1 MSEKKS
7 LEEYI
12 FEIRNIIKSG
22 NLNQGLI
29 EIQNALKDYP
39 SNPKLHI
46 NAGNIL
52 KLKGEIKQAEEYYLQ
67 ALSIYKS
74 KEVLNN
80 LSVIEIEKENYL
92 QAITY
97 AKEAINIDKAYIDAN
112 YNIALAFEGIK
123 DYEQCTIYINNVL
136 RLDESNPKALVL
148 LFRVL
153 KDTCEWENIDQTSEK
168 LNVMVGNGIEHPFLN
183 ISRCDDEKTNFEVA
197 NSWKKNNIPLH
208 VKDTMAYVDQN
219 KSDKIKVGYI
229 CGEFRNHPTFHLM
242 KNFFS
247 EHNLKKFNIY
257 LFSYNHTQE
266 CKEKLTKDITEF
278 IDIDNIDDDEI
289 IKIIL
294 SYQLDILIDL
304 SILIPNNKLRIMQ
317 NKLAKKTISYLGYPG
332 TSGSDDYDYIV
343 TDKTVTPEHQQ
354 QFYTEKFLYMPR
366 YYQIN
371 DGEKKFDKLKATK
384 EECGLPK
391 NSIVLACF
399 NQPYKI
405 EKTMFDCW
413 LKILK
418 DLPKSVLWLLND
430 NQKNK
435 INLLKYVKENNI
447 DQKRI
452 IFAERVSRDEHIKRL
467 GLADIM
473 LDTRFYNGHTTT
485 TDAIQCGIPVVTLCG
500 KHFASRVT
508 MSLLKALDLE
518 ELTTKDI
525 DEYKNTVIKLAK
537 DKKYKVKI
545 KDKLTSGKLIDDFY
559 NIKKFVKEFEDLLE
573 HSIGN

>member
-12 FEIRNIIKSG
+12 SKIKNILQSG
-22 NLNQGLI
+22 NFNEGLI

-52 KLKGEIKQAEEYYLQ
+52 KLKGNIKEAEKYYLQ

-80 LSVIEIEKENYL
+80 LSVIEIEKMNYL
-92 QAITY
+92 QAIEY
-97 AKEAINIDKAYIDAN
+97 DKEAIKIDKAYVDAN

-123 DYEQCTIYINNVL
+123 DYEQCTIYINNTL
-136 RLDESNPKALVL
+136 RLDENNSKALIL

-153 KDTCEWENIDQTSEK
+153 QDTCEWKNIDQISKK
-168 LNVMVGNGIEHPFLN
+168 LDAMLGNGIEHPFLN
-183 ISRCDDEKTNFEVA
+183 ISRCDDEKTNFQVA
-197 NSWKKNNIPLH
+197 NSWKKNNISLH
-208 VKDTMAYVDQN
+208 AIDDMIYADQTKN
-219 KSDKIKVGYI
+219 NKIKVGYI

-242 KNFFS
+242 KNFFC
-247 EHNLKKFNIY
+247 EHNLEKFNIY

-266 CKEKLTKDITEF
+266 SKEKLTKNITEF
-278 IDIDNIDDDEI
+278 IDINNIDDNDI
-289 IKIIL
+289 VKIIL

-304 SILIPNNKLRIMQ
+304 SILIPNNKLHIMQ
-317 NKLAKKTISYLGYPG
+317 HKLAKKTISYLGYPG

-343 TDKTVTPEHQQ
+343 TDRTVTPEDQQ
-354 QFYTEKFLYMPR
+354 QFYAEKFLYMPR

-371 DGEKKFDKLKATK
+371 DGKRKFDELKATK

-391 NSIVLACF
+391 NSIILACF
-399 NQPYKI
+399 NQSYKI
-405 EKTMFDCW
+405 ERTMFDCW
-413 LKILK
+413 LDILK
-418 DLPKSVLWLLND
+418 DLPKSVLWILND

-435 INLLKYVKENNI
+435 INLLKYAQENGI
-447 DQKRI
+447 EEERV

-518 ELTTKDI
+518 ELTAKNI

-537 DKKYKVKI
+537 DKKYKLKVKE
-545 KDKLTSGKLIDDFY
+545 KLTSGKLIDDFY
-559 NIKKFVKEFEDLLE
+559 NIKKFVQEFEGLLE
-573 HSIGN
+573 YSIKN

>member
-1 MSEKKS
+1 MSEKKP

-12 FEIRNIIKSG
+12 FEIKNILQNG
-22 NLNQGLI
+22 NLNEGLR

-52 KLKGEIKQAEEYYLQ
+52 KLKGKIKQAKEYYLQ

-97 AKEAINIDKAYIDAN
+97 AKEAIDIDKAYIDAN
-112 YNIALAFEGIK
+112 YNIALAFEGVK
-123 DYEQCTIYINNVL
+123 DYEQCMIYINNAI
-136 RLDESNPKALVL
+136 RLDENNSKALVL

-153 KDTCEWENIDQTSEK
+153 QDTCEWENINQISKK
-168 LNVMVGNGIEHPFLN
+168 LDVMVGNGVEHPFLN
-183 ISRCDDEKTNFEVA
+183 ISRCDDEKINFQVA
-197 NSWKKNNIPLH
+197 SSWKKNNIPLSE
-208 VKDTMAYVDQN
+208 KDKAIYTDQN
-219 KSDKIKVGYI
+219 KIDKIKVGYI

-247 EHNLKKFNIY
+247 KHDLKKFNIY
-257 LFSYNHTQE
+257 LFSYNHSQE
-266 CKEKLTKDITEF
+266 CREKFTKDVTEF
-278 IDIDNIDDDEI
+278 IDIENIDDDEI

-304 SILIPNNKLRIMQ
+304 SILIPNNKLHIMN

-332 TSGSDDYDYIV
+332 TSGSNDYDYII
-343 TDKTVTPEHQQ
+343 TDKTVTPECQQ

-371 DGEKKFDKLKATK
+371 DGEKKFDKLKTTK
-384 EECGLPK
+384 EECSLPK
-391 NSIVLACF
+391 SPTILACF
-399 NQPYKI
+399 NQSYKI
-405 EKTMFDCW
+405 EKTMFICW
-413 LKILK
+413 LSILK
-418 DLPKSVLWLLND
+418 DLPNSILWLLND

-435 INLLKYVKENNI
+435 ENLLRYAQKNDI

-452 IFAERVSRDEHIKRL
+452 VFAERVSRDEHIKRL

-485 TDAIQCGIPVVTLCG
+485 TDAIQCGVPVVTLYG

-518 ELTTKDI
+518 ELTAKDM
-525 DEYKNTVIKLAK
+525 DEYKNIVIKLAK
-537 DKKYKVKI
+537 DKKYKLKI
-545 KDKLTSGKLIDDFY
+545 
-559 NIKKFVKEFEDLLE
+559 
-573 HSIGN
+573 

>member
-1 MSEKKS
+1 
-7 LEEYI
+7 
-12 FEIRNIIKSG
+12 
-22 NLNQGLI
+22 
-29 EIQNALKDYP
+29 
-39 SNPKLHI
+39 
-46 NAGNIL
+46 
-52 KLKGEIKQAEEYYLQ
+52 
-67 ALSIYKS
+67 
-74 KEVLNN
+74 
-80 LSVIEIEKENYL
+80 
-92 QAITY
+92 
-97 AKEAINIDKAYIDAN
+97 
-112 YNIALAFEGIK
+112 
-123 DYEQCTIYINNVL
+123 
-136 RLDESNPKALVL
+136 
-148 LFRVL
+148 
-153 KDTCEWENIDQTSEK
+153 
-168 LNVMVGNGIEHPFLN
+168 MVGNGIEHPFLN